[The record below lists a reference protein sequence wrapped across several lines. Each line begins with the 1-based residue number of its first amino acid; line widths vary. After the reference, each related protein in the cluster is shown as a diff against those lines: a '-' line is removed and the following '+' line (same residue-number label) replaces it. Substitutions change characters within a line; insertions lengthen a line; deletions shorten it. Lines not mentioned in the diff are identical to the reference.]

1 MNKNKLLGGFC
12 AVNMLVLPQ
21 IVVKA
26 QQSTAVNDK
35 KTNIIFILADDM
47 GYCDLACY
55 GNKYICFYSKRY
67 CSISSFNTIRIFML
81 FISIK
86 YS

>member
-47 GYCDLACY
+47 VIWLVMGINILRLLILINWQQLALLLL
-55 GNKYICFYSKRY
+55 SVMQDRE
-67 CSISSFNTIRIFML
+67 
-81 FISIK
+81 
-86 YS
+86 

>member
-26 QQSTAVNDK
+26 QQIK
-35 KTNIIFILADDM
+35 KLI
-47 GYCDLACY
+47 
-55 GNKYICFYSKRY
+55 
-67 CSISSFNTIRIFML
+67 
-81 FISIK
+81 
-86 YS
+86 

>member
-47 GYCDLACY
+47 GYCDLTCY
-55 GNKYICFYSKRY
+55 GNKYIENKF
-67 CSISSFNTIRIFML
+67 SFSLCIDDGAEYRKHYH
-81 FISIK
+81 S
-86 YS
+86 

>member
-47 GYCDLACY
+47 GYCDLTCY
-55 GNKYICFYSKRY
+55 GNKYIELLDSLQPLQKVVQA
-67 CSISSFNTIRIFML
+67 SIL
-81 FISIK
+81 
-86 YS
+86 

>member
-47 GYCDLACY
+47 GYCDWLVMGINILRLLILINWQQLALLLL
-55 GNKYICFYSKRY
+55 SVMQDRE
-67 CSISSFNTIRIFML
+67 
-81 FISIK
+81 
-86 YS
+86 

>member
-55 GNKYICFYSKRY
+55 GNKYIETPILINWQQLALLLLSVMQDRE
-67 CSISSFNTIRIFML
+67 
-81 FISIK
+81 
-86 YS
+86 

>member
-35 KTNIIFILADDM
+35 KLILF
-47 GYCDLACY
+47 
-55 GNKYICFYSKRY
+55 YISG
-67 CSISSFNTIRIFML
+67 
-81 FISIK
+81 
-86 YS
+86 

>member
-47 GYCDLACY
+47 GYCGFDL
-55 GNKYICFYSKRY
+55 
-67 CSISSFNTIRIFML
+67 L
-81 FISIK
+81 WE
-86 YS
+86 

>member
-35 KTNIIFILADDM
+35 KTNIIFILADH
-47 GYCDLACY
+47 
-55 GNKYICFYSKRY
+55 
-67 CSISSFNTIRIFML
+67 
-81 FISIK
+81 
-86 YS
+86 

>member
-1 MNKNKLLGGFC
+1 MNKSKLLGGFC

-35 KTNIIFILADDM
+35 KTNIIFILAV

-55 GNKYICFYSKRY
+55 GNKYIETPNIDKLALLLLSVMQDRE
-67 CSISSFNTIRIFML
+67 
-81 FISIK
+81 
-86 YS
+86 

>member
-55 GNKYICFYSKRY
+55 GNKYIELLDSLQPLQKVVQA
-67 CSISSFNTIRIFML
+67 SIL
-81 FISIK
+81 
-86 YS
+86 